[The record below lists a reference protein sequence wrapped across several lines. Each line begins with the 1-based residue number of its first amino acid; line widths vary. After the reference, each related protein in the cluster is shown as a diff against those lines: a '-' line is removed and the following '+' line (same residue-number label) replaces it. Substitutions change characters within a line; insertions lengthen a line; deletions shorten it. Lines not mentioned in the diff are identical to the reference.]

1 MPMRVMPVAPAGS
14 VPVVVR
20 LVPASSCL
28 PWCLRGR
35 LAPAGCMLHAGAGE
49 KVSFP
54 LRGFVDSR
62 STVCN
67 VKKRALAKL
76 VWQKYEN
83 SVCHVTSTVAVK
95 IDYVERAWRPLVSD
109 KLIRDITMSDDPAR
123 ILCVYTTCTM
133 CALSHPILSC

>member
-20 LVPASSCL
+20 LVPASCL
-28 PWCLRGR
+28 PCDAVPAR
-35 LAPAGCMLHAGAGE
+35 APAGCMLHAGAGE